1 MENRHSH
8 LTALKMAV
16 DSVLRAKIDYEAMHI
31 QLVQLYPPTRL
42 REMREAA
49 DMTQA
54 ELAGKMDLTD
64 SYVSK
69 VENGHVE
76 VNLTYLLAFVDALE
90 KAA

>member
-1 MENRHSH
+1 
-8 LTALKMAV
+8 
-16 DSVLRAKIDYEAMHI
+16 
-31 QLVQLYPPTRL
+31 
-42 REMREAA
+42 MREAA